1 MSRQAFR
8 CCPQFREVRRA
19 LLPLLAGAAL
29 LFAASA
35 LAGEGPPAR
44 DPEPHPFPSSDSPT
58 ARLWGTARQVLSGT
72 HLAVMLPENVLLPIR
87 LLGVE
92 VPEPPRT
99 SPSPSP
105 GQPFGAEAV
114 AYVRDLLL
122 EKQIRLD
129 LYGKDRGG
137 RAMAVVWLGDI
148 NVNLVMVKEGLAW
161 VDPALSNAYVRA
173 AFAVAEKQAQVGK
186 YGLWALPDPEPPWE
200 FRKRLK
206 LAAE

>member
-1 MSRQAFR
+1 M
-8 CCPQFREVRRA
+8 
-19 LLPLLAGAAL
+19 LLLLAGAAL

-35 LAGEGPPAR
+35 MAGEGSPAR
-44 DPEPHPFPSSDSPT
+44 DPESHPFPASDSPT
-58 ARLWGTARQVLSGT
+58 ARLWGTVRQVTSGT

-92 VPEPPRT
+92 VPEPART
-99 SPSPSP
+99 GTAPSP
-105 GQPFGAEAV
+105 GQPFGTEAA

-129 LYGKDRGG
+129 LFGKDRGG

-173 AFAVAEKQAQVGK
+173 AFEVAEKQAQVGK

-206 LAAE
+206 LVAE